1 MNNSETGNA
10 RSVTDGCGR
19 PDRVQRLYPRRDQ
32 THQRPTR
39 PTLRR
44 PPRKTQN
51 PHGCELLFGVL
62 LDRHSHGR
70 PPLLDHGRR
79 CYRGAAVRDESVDP
93 RPSNLSGVL
102 QQSRANVGLTVGSCY
117 RAQVA
122 LARAA
127 GRHVGH
133 YFFNGNLD
141 PVVCADFFADNLA
154 YVAGDSLWLD
164 IEDEASTGTRAW
176 SPAQA
181 LAFLNQVKT
190 RLGVVPGVYL
200 NKSLMDAADWSAVVA
215 AGAPLWIASYTPSPP
230 PIRWW
235 PDWTVWQYTST
246 PIDRNK
252 AQTSLTTAF
261 TTPTPLEEDMKIQ
274 LIKTGDASG
283 AIGTLNPDGTLDWLT
298 ADEFQAL
305 TRTGLIEP
313 VHAEGDGTVWGILA
327 SRTARLR
334 AQQGGDPVALAK
346 SVSALLVPAV
356 LAGIQANSGLS
367 LTPEQVQA
375 ACETAIKDVF
385 AHASQG

>member
-1 MNNSETGNA
+1 MTLLEGVDISYMQGDYTPAGEDFVIINA
-10 RSVTDGCGR
+10 
-19 PDRVQRLYPRRDQ
+19 
-32 THQRPTR
+32 
-39 PTLRR
+39 
-44 PPRKTQN
+44 
-51 PHGCELLFGVL
+51 
-62 LDRHSHGR
+62 
-70 PPLLDHGRR
+70 
-79 CYRGAAVRDESVDP
+79 
-93 RPSNLSGVL
+93 
-102 QQSRANVGLTVGSCY
+102 SRANIGLTVGSCY

-122 LARAA
+122 GAREA
-127 GRHVGH
+127 GKHVGH

-141 PVVCADFFADNLA
+141 PVVCADFFIANLA
-154 YVAGDSLWLD
+154 YEVGDSLWLD
-164 IEDEASTGTRAW
+164 VEAEPSTNTAAW
-176 SPAQA
+176 DPAQA

-200 NKSLMDAADWSAVVA
+200 NKSLMDGMDWSAVVA
-215 AGAPLWIASYTPSPP
+215 VGAPLWIASYNPPPP

-235 PDWTVWQYTST
+235 PTWTVWQYTST

-252 AQTSLTTAF
+252 AQTSLITAF
-261 TTPTPLEEDMKIQ
+261 TTPTLLEDDMRIQ
-274 LIKTGDASG
+274 MIKTGDASG

-305 TRTGLIEP
+305 TRTGLVEP